1 MPHPEQNPFNS
12 AVASFLRKKKKE
24 GGEKKQE
31 ESCSEISHCGVAPF
45 KVHENRLNNR
55 EVREVYKVVHIRT
68 VGDRDESCR
77 GLHVQEP
84 NGHY

>member
-24 GGEKKQE
+24 KTGEKKQE

-68 VGDRDESCR
+68 VGDRDESC
-77 GLHVQEP
+77 
-84 NGHY
+84 